1 MELTSQFKERFVK
14 RLQGKDFILY
24 GGLLE
29 LAHQKGL
36 KSLEEIVQIP
46 SQDNNMYAVCKAT
59 ARAEDGMV
67 YSEVGDACPTNVNV
81 NIIPHILRMAAT
93 RAKARALRDFTGID
107 MVSVDEM
114 CEELPEAADDT
125 PTPEKRAPQNDGE
138 LVCSDCRTEIT
149 TGNYKVSMRNYGRP
163 LCLGCQRKAKG
174 QDQVS
179 K

>member
-36 KSLEEIVQIP
+36 KSLEVEIVQIP

-138 LVCSDCRTEIT
+138 LVCSDCRTMRSPQAT
-149 TGNYKVSMRNYGRP
+149 TKCP
-163 LCLGCQRKAKG
+163 
-174 QDQVS
+174 
-179 K
+179 